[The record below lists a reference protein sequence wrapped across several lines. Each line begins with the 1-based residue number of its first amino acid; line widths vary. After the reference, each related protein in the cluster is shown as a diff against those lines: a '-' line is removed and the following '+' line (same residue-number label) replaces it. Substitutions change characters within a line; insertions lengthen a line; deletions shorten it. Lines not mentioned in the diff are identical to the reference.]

1 MGTDNIIGE
10 EEFCVPSRSSLSRVH
25 EILISIRPRL
35 SVWSHPHKWGT
46 LSVQRLCTFISHAAH
61 TKSHQSINQK
71 TKRQNKILILV
82 FTFFVNKKNDALNSK
97 QMNQIQ
103 FENLIW
109 IPLKFIALFSF
120 CVNTTSIDVQER
132 FSSLVTQ
139 TPTDRLVLSSPF
151 YTVSIIIIIMS
162 DGGGWV
168 CVWTADVFLTFTFH
182 SLMED
187 TVEKRATMVAECRA
201 AVRVRLEFMCRPG
214 ILEKRETKKI
224 EINYTT
230 DEKRWIIVLEKE
242 YNTRLMYSQ
251 FRV

>member
-1 MGTDNIIGE
+1 MWYYSFSVSEHKRRSSLNAKYINSWQLFMILFIFFFKEKVKSNLKGKKKKMPSREVSFRSACNQLPRHLNWVRSGCSIPMSKRHPFFVGGWIDPAIFFLQPHANALLFGSVFIDGERKKEEEGDKKHMGTDNIIGE

-103 FENLIW
+103 FENLI
-109 IPLKFIALFSF
+109 
-120 CVNTTSIDVQER
+120 
-132 FSSLVTQ
+132 
-139 TPTDRLVLSSPF
+139 
-151 YTVSIIIIIMS
+151 
-162 DGGGWV
+162 
-168 CVWTADVFLTFTFH
+168 
-182 SLMED
+182 
-187 TVEKRATMVAECRA
+187 
-201 AVRVRLEFMCRPG
+201 
-214 ILEKRETKKI
+214 
-224 EINYTT
+224 
-230 DEKRWIIVLEKE
+230 
-242 YNTRLMYSQ
+242 
-251 FRV
+251 